1 MYTNCSHLMCC
12 KQTSIPVPPRFCTL
26 CTFLEEEYQS
36 GLQIPIGTV
45 QVIGLILPIKG
56 QNCAQRLLRSLSDY
70 NLCFRAAQCI
80 SPPICRVF
88 GFLTYKKTCKCAVR
102 FYDFEKFII
111 FMEKVEPSGAVHESP
126 VTSDIDG
133 LQ

>member
-1 MYTNCSHLMCC
+1 LYTNCSYVLRFT
-12 KQTSIPVPPRFCTL
+12 QSSIHSSPRFYAL
-26 CTFLEEEYQS
+26 CTFPGEEYKS
-36 GLQIPIGTV
+36 GSQIPVGTIQDV
-45 QVIGLILPIKG
+45 GLILPIKG
-56 QNCAQRLLRSLSDY
+56 QNCAQRLLRPLSDY
-70 NLCFRAAQCI
+70 NLCFRAAQSI

-102 FYDFEKFII
+102 FYDFEKVII